1 MNPEEYANL
10 MRIEKHHWF
19 YRGKRELV
27 RRWLGRAGAPGPADL
42 LVDCGAGTGLFAEEM
57 RAGCRV
63 LAVDDHDESLELA
76 RAAFPRL
83 EVRRG
88 SCTALPVGDG
98 EASCVTALDVIE
110 HVADDAAAI
119 GEFVRILRP
128 GGLLVITVPAF
139 QSLWSDWDLAL
150 HHQRRYNR
158 AELRAK
164 LTRPDLQ
171 ILDQRFVNGL
181 VFPLVWWIRRA
192 RRANPAGVASAA
204 PTRRSEDRVPPGP
217 LNAGLRHWF
226 VWEGTQGIV
235 RLPFGVGQL
244 AVARKL

>member
-1 MNPEEYANL
+1 MNPEEYVNL
-10 MRIEKHHWF
+10 MRIEKDHWF

-27 RRWLGRAGAPGPADL
+27 RGWIERVGALGAEEL

-57 RAGCRV
+57 RDRCRV

-88 SCTALPVGDG
+88 SCTTLPVGDG

-139 QSLWSDWDLAL
+139 RSLWSDWDVAL
-150 HHQRRYNR
+150 HHQRRYDRN
-158 AELRAK
+158 ELRAR
-164 LTRPDLQ
+164 LTRPDLE

-181 VFPLVWWIRRA
+181 VFPLVWLIRRVVP
-192 RRANPAGVASAA
+192 RAAAGT
-204 PTRRSEDRVPPGP
+204 PRSEDRVPPGP
-217 LNAGLRHWF
+217 LNAWMRHWF
-226 VWEGTQGIV
+226 VFEATQRIV